1 LESAQKTSKRDF
13 SSSVVIS
20 SVVLWRDFS
29 FDNDEE
35 RDALLDN
42 VYDTAQHFVS
52 QYDFSLL
59 NESDDNGSPGV

>member
-13 SSSVVIS
+13 SSSMVIS

>member
-13 SSSVVIS
+13 SSLVVIS